1 MVLPEDEPV
10 AVQNVLPVIRG
21 HEENDPCDSGQH
33 FLLLGHRPPLEN
45 AVVAAAD
52 VVCLIVGEAA
62 PARML
67 SADANTL
74 IYQVPGGTLS
84 NLIGQLKKANAMDKY
99 YEVLAEV
106 PRIRKDFGYPP
117 LVTPPARR
125 LTRRT

>member
-1 MVLPEDEPV
+1 MTRVTL
-10 AVQNVLPVIRG
+10 
-21 HEENDPCDSGQH
+21 DSIFCSSVTGT
-33 FLLLGHRPPLEN
+33 PLEN

-67 SADANTL
+67 STDANML

-117 LVTPPARR
+117 LVTPPARI